1 MTLVWT
7 LLRGNTFKFL
17 TAILLSALSA
27 GCGVAVISMIS
38 RVSSADVITGQDVA
52 LLFVLIG
59 LLFGLSF
66 FSQAMLTSLGHHVV
80 YRLRL
85 HLSQR
90 VLKTSVERI
99 DQLGQPAILAAL
111 TKDVT
116 SISQAFNSLP
126 FVVYG
131 AAVLLC
137 CYGYLLQLSL
147 PFFLCTLVM
156 TILAVVIARQLM
168 SSSRRLKRE
177 VRENDDALYDRY
189 SGLLLGRNELKLSRQ
204 RRSSF
209 FSGSLKP
216 VVSKALGLEVKA
228 DRYTVLNGSW
238 VNTSILLLIATIILI
253 HSLFGVGTR
262 EQLTTF
268 ALTILYLR
276 SPLAGMIGSLPALIL
291 GSVAY
296 AKVQQLALHEGN
308 DATGEQSEPQTQW
321 QTLQMRD
328 VTYQYPSESGEP
340 GFGVGPV
347 NFELNQGE
355 LVFWV
360 GGNGS
365 GKSTCARLVTGLY
378 TPHTGQLIFAG
389 QEIHDDNRD
398 WFLSHF
404 SVVFADFYLFK
415 QLINESGEQPDAA
428 LVEHY
433 LNALALEQ
441 KVTVTGGELSTT
453 KLSQGQRKRL
463 ALLLAYL
470 ENRSI
475 ILLDEWAA
483 DQDPAFRKVF
493 YTELLPELKARGKT
507 VIAITHDDHYFHMA
521 DKIYRIHQGNMML
534 LEDEHAHDFSPQN
547 RVKALHEKEEV
558 RC

>member
-1 MTLVWT
+1 MLLVWT
-7 LLRGNTFKFL
+7 LLRGSSFKFFV
-17 TAILLSALSA
+17 AVILSALSG
-27 GCGVAVISMIS
+27 GCGVAVISMIG
-38 RVSSADVITGQDVA
+38 RVTSADAITGQDVV
-52 LLFVLIG
+52 LLFAFIFM
-59 LLFGLSF
+59 LFGLSF

-85 HLSQR
+85 HLCR
-90 VLKTSVERI
+90 RILKTSVERI
-99 DQLGQPAILAAL
+99 DQLGQPAILASL

-116 SISQAFNSLP
+116 AISQAFNSLP

-131 AAVLLC
+131 VAVLLC
-137 CYGYLLQLSL
+137 CYGYLIQLSV
-147 PFFLCTLVM
+147 PFFLSTLVM
-156 TILAVVIARQLM
+156 TILSVVIAKQLM
-168 SSSRRLKRE
+168 SASRRLKRE

-189 SGLLLGRNELKLSRQ
+189 AGLLLGRNELKLSRA
-204 RRSSF
+204 RRNRF
-209 FSGSLKP
+209 FEDSLKP
-216 VVSKALGLEVKA
+216 IVGKALGLEVRA

-238 VNTSILLLIATIILI
+238 VNTSILLLIAAIILI
-253 HSLFGVGTR
+253 HTLFGIGSK
-262 EQLTTF
+262 EQLMGF

-276 SPLAGMIGSLPALIL
+276 SPLAGMIGSLPALIQ

-296 AKVQQLALHEGN
+296 NKVQQLELNEAEDKPEQERALTQN
-308 DATGEQSEPQTQW
+308 WQS
-321 QTLQMRD
+321 LQLRE
-328 VTYQYPSESGEP
+328 VTYQYPSESDES
-340 GFGVGPV
+340 GFSVGPI
-347 NFELNQGE
+347 NFELKQGE

-365 GKSTCARLVTGLY
+365 GKSSCARLVTGLY
-378 TPHTGQLIFAG
+378 HPHGGEVLFAG
-389 QEIHDDNRD
+389 EKIDETNRD

-415 QLINESGEQPDAA
+415 QLINETGDRPDEA

-441 KVTVTGGELSTT
+441 KVTVSEGKLSST

-483 DQDPAFRKVF
+483 DQDPSFRKVF

-507 VIAITHDDHYFHMA
+507 VIAITHDDHYFYLA
-521 DKIYRIHQGNMML
+521 DKIYRIHQGVM
-534 LEDEHAHDFSPQN
+534 S
-547 RVKALHEKEEV
+547 LHEEESYDDQVTTVVFPYNDKEDMK
-558 RC
+558 C